1 MREDVTEFQD
11 MRLSYTREYIH
22 PEKCK
27 SIVSIYEEDLSVNI
41 GQDWTALA
49 VEVSEVHH
57 HEESIDNESYEI
69 VNVYMEVGL
78 VWGCGSPVRKT
89 SEN

>member
-49 VEVSEVHH
+49 VEVSEGHH
-57 HEESIDNESYEI
+57 CKESMNNEGYEI
-69 VNVYMEVGL
+69 VNIDMEGGL
-78 VWGCGSPVRKT
+78 FRECGSPVWKT
-89 SEN
+89 S